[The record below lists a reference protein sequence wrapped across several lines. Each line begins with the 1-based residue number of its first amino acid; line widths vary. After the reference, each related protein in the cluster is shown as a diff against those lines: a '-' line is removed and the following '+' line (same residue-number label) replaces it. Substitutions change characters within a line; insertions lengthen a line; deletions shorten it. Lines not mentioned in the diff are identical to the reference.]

1 MGSCPLLRA
10 VYVRTVVRAIL
21 ICGVYYVAICCDN
34 ALLYGIKM
42 GHSNEWGYD
51 YDNVYIIRNVVN

>member
-1 MGSCPLLRA
+1 MGSCALLRT

-21 ICGVYYVAICCDN
+21 ICGVYYVTICGYN
-34 ALLYGIKM
+34 AVLYGTAM
-42 GHSNEWGYD
+42 GHSYQWWYY